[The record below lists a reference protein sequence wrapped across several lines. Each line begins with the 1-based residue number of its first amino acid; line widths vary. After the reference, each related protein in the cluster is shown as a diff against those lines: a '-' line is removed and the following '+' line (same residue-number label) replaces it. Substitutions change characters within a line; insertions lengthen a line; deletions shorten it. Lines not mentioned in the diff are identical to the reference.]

1 MTRAIGSTALVLLS
15 LAASSAGAAPA
26 AAPEVVKARQF
37 FFGAEN
43 VDARSGAV
51 DKDKVVF
58 SWLTNSTI
66 AAAVK
71 GRVVLL
77 DSYVHRAETEPGRTP
92 FVVEDLL
99 NLKPEAIFLG
109 HGHFDHADHAAFLS
123 ARLGIP
129 LPVSAAA

>member
-1 MTRAIGSTALVLLS
+1 MLKRILLTAICSLAMTRTIGSTALVLLS
-15 LAASSAGAAPA
+15 LAASSAGAAPT

-66 AAAVK
+66 LASVK
-71 GRVVLL
+71 GRIVLL
-77 DSYVHRAETEPGRTP
+77 DTYIHRAETAPGRTL
-92 FVVEDLL
+92 FVVED
-99 NLKPEAIFLG
+99 
-109 HGHFDHADHAAFLS
+109 HDD
-123 ARLGIP
+123 
-129 LPVSAAA
+129 